1 LDVGKGLPNLA
12 SRPHRLAPQGMGTR
26 ERKTDDVVTMREVA
40 DAAGVS
46 IATVSRVLSG
56 TRRVDPELSA
66 RVRATQAELGY
77 RTNLLA
83 SGLRLQRTDTV
94 GMVVPQVA
102 NPYFSS
108 LMQAVGRRLQAVDKT
123 VLLIDAENDPLVEAE
138 GLHRLLDRSVDALI
152 AIPVD
157 EHESVAAMTEAAGL
171 VRLVQLDR
179 AAIDVPA
186 DLVAVDHA
194 AGIESAVDHVAG
206 LGCERLVLVGAA
218 RRDSTARERADAFAA
233 SCAHHGLDV
242 EKPLL
247 GAYSVEWGRDA
258 ARGLLGAGLP
268 DAVICGNDL
277 IALGVLA
284 VLREAGVDVP
294 GQVKL
299 TGYDDVG
306 FATLTSPEI
315 TSVRQPLDR
324 LADAAVRR
332 LLHPRDE
339 GEGRS
344 VERLVPSLM
353 IRRSTVASSMP
364 APPERRGTS

>member
-1 LDVGKGLPNLA
+1 
-12 SRPHRLAPQGMGTR
+12 
-26 ERKTDDVVTMREVA
+26 VVTMREVA

-56 TRRVDPELSA
+56 TRRVDPELVD
-66 RVRATQAELGY
+66 RVRATQEQLGY

-108 LMQAVGRRLQAVDKT
+108 LMQEVGRRLQAIGKT
-123 VLLIDAENDPLVEAE
+123 VLLVDAENDPRVEAD
-138 GLHRLLDRSVDALI
+138 GVHRLLDRSVDGLI

-157 EHESVAAMTEAAGL
+157 EHESVTAMTEAAGL

-179 AAIDVPA
+179 AVVDVPA

-194 AGIESAVDHVAG
+194 AGIGEAVEHLAG
-206 LGCERLVLVGAA
+206 LGCRRLALISAA
-218 RRDSTARERADAFAA
+218 RRDSTARERADAFDA
-233 SCAHHGLDV
+233 SCSSLGLEV
-242 EKPLL
+242 EEPLL
-247 GAYSVEWGRDA
+247 GEYSVEWGRDA
-258 ARGLLGAGLP
+258 AARLLDAGLP
-268 DAVICGNDL
+268 DGVVCGNDL
-277 IALGVLA
+277 IALGVLS

-294 GQVKL
+294 GRVKL

-324 LADAAVRR
+324 LAEAAVSR
-332 LLHPRDE
+332 LLHPSED
-339 GEGRS
+339 GQTPS
-344 VERLVPSLM
+344 VERFVPSLM
-353 IRRSTVASSMP
+353 VRRSTVDPASAGS
-364 APPERRGTS
+364 AQAGEATEEDL